1 MCDDFF
7 FLRKR
12 KQSADRNGCCNRL
25 KIRRHEQNGQP
36 YPMNDTASCL
46 PLNNSTCA
54 EQTNEQNTTK
64 TLLVART
71 SPGVKVLFCVIYSVI
86 SMAIVLGNIIV
97 ISVFLQK
104 RKLRSRTAYFLVS
117 LALSD
122 IIVGSVGVPSF
133 IYILANSVEFPS
145 FVYILW
151 NTIDVFGATA
161 SIWHLMMISIERFY
175 AIRWPFLHR
184 ISSKKPYLCLV
195 SLVWGVSATLCC
207 ITVKVASSWRN
218 YTLFVSVISFLWPLT
233 VIVAVYVAMFI
244 TASKSVSQ
252 NHHQARGAE
261 REARIAKAIL
271 FVIGFFL
278 VAWGPFFGLN
288 FAYWACGECVDIKYE
303 VILAFKILQYSSSFA
318 NPAIYTARLPGFY
331 QAILEL
337 YGHRFKCKKSNYLE
351 ELEYPLTSSKNVSL
365 IRLRGIDNVS
375 FHCSSW
381 RANSTSRK
389 IRSVNRTRN
398 GKVSNIFKRSKN
410 LTFSSVL

>member
-233 VIVAVYVAMFI
+233 VISCCLCSHV
-244 TASKSVSQ
+244 
-252 NHHQARGAE
+252 HHCIKECFSEPSPSPWRG
-261 REARIAKAIL
+261 
-271 FVIGFFL
+271 
-278 VAWGPFFGLN
+278 
-288 FAYWACGECVDIKYE
+288 
-303 VILAFKILQYSSSFA
+303 
-318 NPAIYTARLPGFY
+318 
-331 QAILEL
+331 
-337 YGHRFKCKKSNYLE
+337 
-351 ELEYPLTSSKNVSL
+351 
-365 IRLRGIDNVS
+365 
-375 FHCSSW
+375 
-381 RANSTSRK
+381 
-389 IRSVNRTRN
+389 
-398 GKVSNIFKRSKN
+398 KRSAHC
-410 LTFSSVL
+410 